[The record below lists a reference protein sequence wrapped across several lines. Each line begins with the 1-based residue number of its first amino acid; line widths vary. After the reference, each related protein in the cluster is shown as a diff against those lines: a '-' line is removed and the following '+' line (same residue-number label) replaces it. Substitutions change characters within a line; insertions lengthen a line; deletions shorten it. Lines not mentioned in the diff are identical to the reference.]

1 MLKKLIR
8 KTFKLHRPQQ
18 RRIMMGRLARWFP
31 DLLIE
36 PPMAEINGQLMTL
49 SRAALIAFIEDQ
61 LAEGLIQGKVLDVGA
76 GTTSFCRRLLSE
88 HCEYTAS
95 DCFEHEN
102 IDVVCDIYALDQA
115 FESAS
120 FDTILCLEVLEHLQ
134 KPQQAVDQIYSL
146 LKPGGT
152 LLLTTPFNYPIHTT
166 EYTDDY
172 WRFTASGLKQLLK
185 AFSSTDIIPTGHP
198 RFPYGYC
205 TLATK

>member
-1 MLKKLIR
+1 VLKKLIR

-36 PPMAEINGQLMTL
+36 PPMAEVDGQLMTL

-61 LAEGLIQGKVLDVGA
+61 LASGLIQGKVLDVGA
-76 GTTSFCRRLLSE
+76 GTTSFCRNLLKDT
-88 HCEYTAS
+88 CQYTTC

-102 IDVVCDIYALDQA
+102 IDVVCDIYQLGSA
-115 FESAS
+115 FAPQS

-134 KPQQAVDQIYSL
+134 RPQEAVDQIFSL

-185 AFSSTDIIPTGHP
+185 GFSTATITPTGHP

-205 TLATK
+205 TLAVK